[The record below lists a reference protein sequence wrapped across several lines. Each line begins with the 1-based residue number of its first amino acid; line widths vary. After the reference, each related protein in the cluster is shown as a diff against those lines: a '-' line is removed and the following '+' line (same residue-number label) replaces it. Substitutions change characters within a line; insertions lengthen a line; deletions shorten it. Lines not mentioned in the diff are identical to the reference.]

1 MFEVD
6 LDEQVTVDWPVTIN
20 VPKDGG
26 TVKSFKVTVRFQLLD
41 SRKLRGVDADAP
53 AKPTLREHVKGWGDE
68 FVVKGTGEPLPFTAD
83 NLDALLAKPYIQ
95 RAFTIGLIEASS
107 GAAAKNS

>member
-6 LDEQVTVDWPVTIN
+6 PDENVIVDWPVTIN
-20 VPKDGG
+20 VPVDGG
-26 TVKSFKVTVRFQLLD
+26 QVEPHRVTVRYMLLD
-41 SRKLRGVDADAP
+41 SRKLKGMDANSP

-68 FVVKGTGEPLPFTAD
+68 FVNKKTGEPLLFNDDT
-83 NLDALLAKPYIQ
+83 LEALLAKPYIQ